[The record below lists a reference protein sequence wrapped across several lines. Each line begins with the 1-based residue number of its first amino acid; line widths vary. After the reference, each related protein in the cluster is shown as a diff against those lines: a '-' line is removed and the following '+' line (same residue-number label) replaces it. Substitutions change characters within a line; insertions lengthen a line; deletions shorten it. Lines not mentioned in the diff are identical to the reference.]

1 MKGNSLKVLES
12 ELHEKNALINSTPD
26 MIWAVDSEMRLV
38 AFNESYKQVIEAT
51 QQKQLKRHD
60 PVLVKDFG
68 PELYNKWKAYYER
81 ALSGEHFSV
90 IEHAEVSG
98 KTMYGEISFHPILV
112 EGKAI
117 GVSCFNRDV
126 TILKETQNKL
136 LNEAERL
143 RLAIAASNIGTF
155 DFYPLEDKLVW
166 NDRLYEIFD
175 LKPDPALDLF
185 DYFFQILHPDDKN
198 KTKEAY
204 DNFLTPNGPEY
215 KQTEYRIEVG
225 GKIKHILAHSRI
237 LRNDAG
243 EVVRMLGTCQDI
255 TEIRENEHNLKKSKD
270 LFRSIVE
277 DQAEMIVRWKPDGI
291 RTFVNKAYLDCYGL
305 KEDEAMG
312 TSFFDLISPKDQ
324 KRIKKEIKELTPE
337 NPTREKVH
345 KVILPDGSTRWQ
357 RWRDRAFFNE
367 KGKAVEYQ
375 SVGRDMTQIVEA
387 RQALEENE
395 ERYRNIFNQQ
405 FQFTALLDVEG
416 RVVHINELPLKI
428 QGLTRE
434 DYLGKYFW
442 ETPSWSGNKE
452 WEKKIKNQVL
462 LTRKTEEHFVV
473 EDTYYG
479 AGKETRYANASYSII
494 RNSKGLVENILV
506 QAMDI
511 TNEKKAA
518 EQIRKHEQQLSL
530 IYDNTTDYILL
541 LRCEKKGVI
550 IEEMNESCAKL
561 IEFFGIPLSKSELI
575 GYSMRTI
582 YHELLH
588 FPEEKIKDRLK
599 KFEYVKKHQQIVR
612 YEQKL
617 ETPRGLL
624 VTSVDF
630 IPVVQGRKTTH
641 LLMVAKDITK
651 SYLAEEQVKASERQL
666 SLIYN
671 NSNDFMILVRVE
683 QKGYYIESLNDA
695 TIAGLKQAGYS
706 VDRNG
711 LVGLNMRTY
720 FEDILRYS
728 QEEVR
733 SNFGNY
739 DKVKKSK
746 EIVRYTTESYY
757 NGQFFAIDTTA
768 TPIIESGKV
777 KYILTVSRDITEI
790 VQSKA
795 KLQEAYTELEKLKSR
810 VEQENIYLKE
820 EIKQGSDFE
829 NMVFKSAAFRNV
841 LNQIDQVAKTDATV
855 LITGETGTGKE
866 LIARALHNTSNR
878 SAKPMI
884 KVNTAAIPKDLIESE
899 LFGHEKGAF
908 TGATSE
914 KPGKFELADGG
925 SIFLDE
931 IGDMPPELQVKI
943 LRVLQEGEVERLG
956 STKVTKIDARVIAAT
971 NKDLR
976 QAVQDGNFR
985 EDLLYRINVFPIE
998 IPPLRTRPL
1007 DIPILV
1013 EHFIS
1018 KYSQKH
1024 HKNIMSIPKK
1034 SMDYLRTHTWPGN
1047 VRELENTIERAVILS
1062 IGETL
1067 TIPEVVRSS
1076 TISEEW
1082 THDNAL
1088 DIVQEN
1094 HIRHILTE
1102 CHWKVEGDD
1111 GAAAQLKIKPSTLR
1125 DKMKKFNI
1133 KRPKS

>member
-1 MKGNSLKVLES
+1 MKDNALKVLES

-90 IEHAEVSG
+90 IEQAEVSG
-98 KTMYGEISFHPILV
+98 KTLYGEISFHPILV

-136 LNEAERL
+136 LNDAERL

-155 DFYPLEDKLVW
+155 DFYPLENELVW

-175 LKPDPALDLF
+175 LKPDPDLDLF
-185 DYFFQILHPDDKN
+185 DYFFQIIHPDDRRRA
-198 KTKEAY
+198 KEAY
-204 DNFLTPNGPEY
+204 DNFLSPNGPEY
-215 KQTEYRIEVG
+215 KQTEYRIEVS

-255 TEIRENEHNLKKSKD
+255 TKIRESEHNLKKSED

-277 DQAEMIVRWKPDGI
+277 DQAEMIIRWKPGGI
-291 RTFVNKAYLDCYGL
+291 RTFANRAYLYCYDL
-305 KEDEAMG
+305 IEKEAIG
-312 TSFFDLISPKDQ
+312 TSFFDLIPPTDLK
-324 KRIKKEIKELTPE
+324 KIKKDLKELTPE
-337 NPTREKVH
+337 NPTQEKIH
-345 KVILPDGSTRWQ
+345 KLNFPDGSTRWL

-367 KGKAVEYQ
+367 QGKAVEYQ
-375 SVGRDMTQIVEA
+375 SVGRDMTQVVEA
-387 RQALEENE
+387 RKALEESE
-395 ERYRNIFNQQ
+395 KRYRNIFNQQ
-405 FQFTALLDVEG
+405 FQFSALLDVKG

-442 ETPSWSGNKE
+442 EAPSWSENKE
-452 WEKKIKNQVL
+452 WQNKIKSQVL
-462 LTRKTEEHFVV
+462 FTRKTGEPIVV
-473 EDTYYG
+473 VDPYYG
-479 AGKETRYANASYSII
+479 AEKDTRYANASYSVI

-511 TNEKKAA
+511 TNERTAA

-541 LRCEKKGVI
+541 LRCEKKDFI
-550 IEEMNESCAKL
+550 IEEMNASCAKL

-575 GYSMRTI
+575 GYSMKAA
-582 YHELLH
+582 YQDLLQ
-588 FPEEKIKDRLK
+588 FPEEKIKDRLQ
-599 KFEYVKKHQQIVR
+599 KFEYIKRLQQVVS

-617 ETPRGLL
+617 ETPKGLF
-624 VTSVDF
+624 VTSAEF
-630 IPVVQGRKTTH
+630 IPVVQDGKTTH
-641 LLMVAKDITK
+641 LLMVAKDITE
-651 SYLAEEQVKASERQL
+651 SYLNKQQIEASQRQL

-671 NSNDFMILVRVE
+671 NSNDFMILVRAE
-683 QKGYYIESLNDA
+683 QEGYFIESVNDA
-695 TIAGLKQAGYS
+695 TIAGLKRAGYS
-706 VDRNG
+706 VDRDD
-711 LVGLNMRTY
+711 LVGLNMRAY

-733 SNFGNY
+733 TNFENY
-739 DKVKKSK
+739 HKVKKSK

-757 NGQFFAIDTTA
+757 HGQFFAIDTTA

-777 KYILTVSRDITEI
+777 KYLLTVSRDITDI
-790 VQSKA
+790 VQSRA
-795 KLQEAYTELEKLKSR
+795 KLQEAYTELEELKSR
-810 VEQENIYLKE
+810 IEQENIYLKE
-820 EIKQGSDFE
+820 EIKQGSDYE

-841 LNQIDQVAKTDATV
+841 LNQVDQVAKTDASV

-884 KVNTAAIPKDLIESE
+884 KVNTAAIPRDLIESE

-908 TGATSE
+908 TGASGE

-956 STKVTKIDARVIAAT
+956 STKVTKIDVRVIAAT
-971 NKDLR
+971 NKDL
-976 QAVQDGNFR
+976 QKGVADGSFR

-998 IPPLRTRPL
+998 IPPLRARPA
-1007 DIPILV
+1007 DVPILV
-1013 EHFIS
+1013 EHFVF
-1018 KYSQKH
+1018 KYNLKH
-1024 HKNIMSIPKK
+1024 RKNIKSIAREA
-1034 SMDYLRTHTWPGN
+1034 MDYLRKYTWPGN

-1062 IGETL
+1062 TGEAL
-1067 TIPEVVRSS
+1067 TIPDAQPSS
-1076 TISEEW
+1076 GVSEEW
-1082 THDNAL
+1082 EHNNAL
-1088 DIVQEN
+1088 DIIQEN
-1094 HIRHILTE
+1094 HIRQVLME
-1102 CHWKVEGDD
+1102 CHWKIEGDD

-1125 DKMKKFNI
+1125 DKMKKFKI
-1133 KRPKS
+1133 KRPES